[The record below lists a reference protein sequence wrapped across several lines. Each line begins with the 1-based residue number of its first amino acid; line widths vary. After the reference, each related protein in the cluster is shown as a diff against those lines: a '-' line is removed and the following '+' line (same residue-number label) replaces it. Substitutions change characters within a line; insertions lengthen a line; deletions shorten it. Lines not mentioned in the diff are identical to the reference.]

1 MHSGRKFPI
10 SVATRL
16 AGGRKGVYFYVAQD
30 LTSYSLFSS
39 H

>member
-16 AGGRKGVYFYVAQD
+16 AGGRKGVYFYAAPD